1 MKKFPSFLAV
11 ILAASLS
18 PVDATAQEGKKAAAT
33 GTPVETEIQS
43 EGEATF
49 DAEAHTASF
58 TGGVTVTD
66 TRFKMKSEKLTV
78 FLTKPAKDAPK
89 SESKPES
96 KAEGL
101 GGGVERAVAEGGV
114 SIEQAPKPGQPDGQ
128 QVTGR
133 AAKAVFE
140 PKTGQ
145 VTLTGNPVVRR
156 GVNEHIGTSP
166 NTVMIIKRDGSL
178 LTTGPSRTM
187 LRDTGKAGD
196 LAAPGKKP

>member
-11 ILAASLS
+11 VLAASLGPLS
-18 PVDATAQEGKKAAAT
+18 AQEAKKASAAG

-66 TRFKMKSEKLTV
+66 TRFKMKSQKLTV

-89 SESKPES
+89 TDI

-101 GGGVERAVAEGGV
+101 GGGGVERAVAEGGV
-114 SIEQAPKPGQPDGQ
+114 TIEQAPKPGAPDGQ

-145 VTLTGNPVVRR
+145 VTLSGNPVVRR
-156 GVNEHIGTSP
+156 GTNEHIGTAPS
-166 NTVMIIKRDGSL
+166 TVMIIGRDGSL
-178 LTTGPSRTM
+178 RTSGPSKTV

-196 LAAPGKKP
+196 LGAPGKKP

>member
-11 ILAASLS
+11 ILAASLG
-18 PVDATAQEGKKAAAT
+18 PDLGAQEAKKAAAS

-89 SESKPES
+89 SETKP
-96 KAEGL
+96 EGL

-114 SIEQAPKPGQPDGQ
+114 TIEQAPKPGQPDGQ

-145 VTLTGNPVVRR
+145 VTLSGSPVVRR

-166 NTVMIIKRDGSL
+166 NTVMIIGRDGSL
-178 LTTGPSRTM
+178 RTSGPSRTM
-187 LRDTGKAGD
+187 LRDTGKSGD
-196 LAAPGKKP
+196 LTAPAKKP